1 MDNTTEG
8 ETTSKGSAKHI
19 QAPPS
24 PSSIS
29 APSSTSTLASMTRS
43 PLRSHLSP
51 NSTGSDPSTR
61 GTLVIAERAIEKVAS
76 NAASNVPGV
85 SGPAG
90 GFLGLGGRHND
101 TGRPKAD
108 VQLNG
113 LIASLRLEVGIT
125 YPAPL
130 KRTSE
135 LLRERVREEVSRI
148 CGLDVRQVDID
159 IDTLLDPTR
168 SQGRRELA

>member
-1 MDNTTEG
+1 
-8 ETTSKGSAKHI
+8 
-19 QAPPS
+19 
-24 PSSIS
+24 
-29 APSSTSTLASMTRS
+29 MTGARF
-43 PLRSHLSP
+43 SP

-76 NAASNVPGV
+76 NAASTVPGV

-90 GFLGLGGRHND
+90 GFLGLGARHND
-101 TGRPKAD
+101 TARPKAD

-159 IDTLLDPTR
+159 IDIDTLLDPTR
-168 SQGRRELA
+168 SQGLRELA